1 VRPPGG
7 PAPRRIAVLG
17 NYGNRNLGDEATLR
31 SVLQF
36 VGQRCPGAVV
46 CALSEHPAE
55 TRQRHGIEAVPSTF
69 DAGDGNGDSEP
80 TVPRRP
86 PPGGAAG
93 LRGRLKARLKRLPVL
108 FAALRAV
115 VNTPRALREAARYL
129 RFGARSFVFLR
140 RVDLLVVAG
149 GGQLSDH
156 FEGVWGFPL
165 QLFSWCLLARCAGAQ
180 VAVLNVGAGPIGGPG
195 SRVLFRWTLGLAR
208 YRSYRDERSRR
219 LIEEIG
225 VRDPGSVGPDL
236 VFGWEPAI
244 EPGRKPA
251 GRTVGLNVFPYRDWR
266 YWPMYDPAAYAA
278 YVEKISAV
286 ALWLLGEGYRVRLF
300 PTQLRADVRVIKDVL
315 EKLEGRLAAGM
326 QERLEVAAIATVDDV
341 ASEIRRSDVIVAT
354 RFHAIV
360 IAMLLGKPV
369 LGLCNESKMSDLM
382 AQMGQAAYSLSLD
395 TFDVPGT
402 IARFLELE
410 ANRESVAA
418 ELADRVGRA
427 RRTLDGQLEPVFGP
441 RVGSP
446 AAGAALAASPGT
458 RMAAVARLDAS
469 PGHESW

>member
-1 VRPPGG
+1 VRP
-7 PAPRRIAVLG
+7 PRRIAVLG
-17 NYGNRNLGDEATLR
+17 NYGNRNLGDEATLL

-36 VGQRCPGAVV
+36 VSQRCPGAVV
-46 CALSEHPAE
+46 CALSEQPAE
-55 TRQRHGIEAVPSTF
+55 TRQRHGIEAFPSVV
-69 DAGDGNGDSEP
+69 DAGDSDEGREP
-80 TVPRRP
+80 TLPRRP

-93 LRGRLKARLKRLPVL
+93 LRGRLKAGLKRVPML
-108 FAALRAV
+108 FAALRALA
-115 VNTPRALREAARYL
+115 NAPRALREAGRYL
-129 RFGARSFVFLR
+129 GFSARCFAFLR

-156 FEGVWGFPL
+156 FEGIWGFPL
-165 QLFSWCLLARCAGAQ
+165 QLFSWCLLARVAGAQ

-195 SRVLFRWTLGLAR
+195 SRVLFRWTLRLAK

-225 VRDPGSVGPDL
+225 VRDAGSVGPDL
-236 VFGWEPAI
+236 VFGWEPTI
-244 EPGRKPA
+244 EPGSEPP

-278 YVEKISAV
+278 YVDKISDV
-286 ALWLLGEGYRVRLF
+286 ALWLLGQGYRVRLF

-315 EKLEGRLAAGM
+315 EKLTGRLAAGM
-326 QERLEVAAIATVDDV
+326 EERLEVAAIASVDDV

-360 IAMLLGKPV
+360 IAMLMGKPV

-395 TFDVPGT
+395 SLEVRSV
-402 IARFLELE
+402 IARFGELQ
-410 ANRESVAA
+410 ANRDRVAA

-441 RVGSP
+441 RLASLAAATGP
-446 AAGAALAASPGT
+446 AAGPGE
-458 RMAAVARLDAS
+458 RVAVARLDVS

>member
-1 VRPPGG
+1 VRP
-7 PAPRRIAVLG
+7 PRRIAVLG
-17 NYGNRNLGDEATLR
+17 NYGNRNLGDEATLL

-36 VGQRCPGAVV
+36 VRQRCPGAVV
-46 CALSEHPAE
+46 CALSEQPAE
-55 TRQRHGIEAVPSTF
+55 TRQRHGIEAFPSVV
-69 DAGDGNGDSEP
+69 DAGDGDAGREP
-80 TVPRRP
+80 TLPGRP

-93 LRGRLKARLKRLPVL
+93 LRGRLKAGLKRVPML
-108 FAALRAV
+108 FAALRALA
-115 VNTPRALREAARYL
+115 NGPRALREAGRYL
-129 RFGARSFVFLR
+129 GFSARCFAFLR

-156 FEGVWGFPL
+156 FEGIWGFPL

-180 VAVLNVGAGPIGGPG
+180 VAVLNVGAGPISGSG
-195 SRVLFRWTLGLAR
+195 SRVLFRWTLRLAT
-208 YRSYRDERSRR
+208 YRSYRDERSRC
-219 LIEEIG
+219 LVEEIG
-225 VRDPGSVGPDL
+225 VRDAGSVGPDL
-236 VFGWEPAI
+236 VFGWEPTI
-244 EPGRKPA
+244 EPGPEPE

-278 YVEKISAV
+278 YVDKISDV
-286 ALWLLGEGYRVRLF
+286 ALWLLGQGYRVRLF
-300 PTQLRADVRVIKDVL
+300 PTQLRADVRVIKDVF
-315 EKLEGRLAAGM
+315 EKLAGRLAAGM
-326 QERLEVAAIATVDDV
+326 DERLEVAVIASVDDV

-360 IAMLLGKPV
+360 IAMLMGKPV

-395 TFDVPGT
+395 SLEVPSV
-402 IARFLELE
+402 IARFGELQ
-410 ANRESVAA
+410 ANRDRVAA

-441 RVGSP
+441 RVAAP
-446 AAGAALAASPGT
+446 AAAPAASRGE
-458 RMAAVARLDAS
+458 RVAVARLGAS